1 MCVGRCAAPGERAR
15 SSEMRGALMG
25 DAAAAAAAVGTCTDP
40 HVLAASLK
48 QFYRKLPEP
57 LIPAASYEPLLSLG
71 RQLEGNATYEGTVT
85 EELAKLLRHVNQ
97 PSLGNV
103 HHLFIFLSE
112 VAAYKDLNRMDVAN
126 LAIVFA
132 PNITRP
138 ESPSPNELA
147 EVPQIAAAIAV
158 AIKRLASVFP
168 LTGGGSGGRATTVSS
183 FIADA
188 SVAYGV
194 EHSGSDG
201 GVGGGGS
208 PLSQTALALH
218 AFADGGEGGEEEE
231 PEWWYSL
238 EGEQLGPVTAAEL
251 ALLVKAI

>member
-1 MCVGRCAAPGERAR
+1 MTSP
-15 SSEMRGALMG
+15 SQTL
-25 DAAAAAAAVGTCTDP
+25 T
-40 HVLAASLK
+40 
-48 QFYRKLPEP
+48 LPCP
-57 LIPAASYEPLLSLG
+57 
-71 RQLEGNATYEGTVT
+71 
-85 EELAKLLRHVNQ
+85 
-97 PSLGNV
+97 
-103 HHLFIFLSE
+103 
-112 VAAYKDLNRMDVAN
+112 DL
-126 LAIVFA
+126 
-132 PNITRP
+132 
-138 ESPSPNELA
+138 SPSPLLP
-147 EVPQIAAAIAV
+147 PQIAAAIAV

-218 AFADGGEGGEEEE
+218 AFADGEEEE